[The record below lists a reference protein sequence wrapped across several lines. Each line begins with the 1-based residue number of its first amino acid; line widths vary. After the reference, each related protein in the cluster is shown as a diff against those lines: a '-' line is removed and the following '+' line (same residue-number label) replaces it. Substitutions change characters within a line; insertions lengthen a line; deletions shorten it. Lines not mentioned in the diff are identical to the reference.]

1 MLFAQ
6 TFSFQ
11 EKDYFYSSLP
21 KALASIPSQT
31 EQLPFSLKILL
42 ENVLRQGKEE
52 AANILLSW
60 GKDASSDNEIPF
72 SPARI
77 LMQDFTGVPAIVD
90 FAVLRDGMEKLGKDP
105 AAVNPSIPVDLVID
119 HSISVDF
126 SGTQEALEK
135 NMVAEFQKNNERYR
149 FLDWA
154 QKTLKNF
161 RIIPPGNG
169 ICHQVNLEYLAPLV
183 QNVDNILFPDSV
195 FGTDSHTT
203 MINGLGVLG
212 WGVGGIEAEAASL
225 GEAISMRIPEIIGMR
240 LTGSLP
246 AGTTATDLVLTITQK
261 LRQKGVVGKFVEF
274 FGPALEHLPVAHRAT
289 IANMAPEY
297 GATCGFF
304 PADSLTMEYLK
315 LTGRDEK
322 HIALAEAYLK
332 IQGLF
337 REKDTP
343 DPSFTDVIAFDLG
356 EVLPCMAGPKN
367 PSERHILSEIPKTFS
382 VETPSK
388 AQRFPLSNG
397 ETIGNGD
404 VVIAA
409 ITSCTNT
416 SNPSVMIA
424 AGLLAKKARILG
436 LKPLSRIKTSL
447 APGSRAVSHYLEK
460 SGLKEDLDALGFEV
474 VGYGC
479 TTCIG
484 NSGPLSPEVT
494 QAIEQN
500 NLTVGAV
507 LSGNRNFE
515 GRISPLTKI
524 NYIASPPLV
533 VAYALAGSFN
543 LDLTN
548 EPIGQDRNGKN
559 VFLSDIW
566 PNPKEIE
573 EYVAK
578 YVTASIFA
586 GSYANAEKGSALWQ
600 NLKASEPSS
609 IFHWEIASTYIHNPP
624 WVDKIAQKQERTP
637 IKNARILALFG
648 DNVTTDHIS
657 PAGAIAPNS
666 PAALYLEK
674 RNIQPKDFNS
684 YGSRRGNDEIM
695 ARGTFA
701 NIRIQNEII
710 PGSEGGITRHY
721 PDGEEVSIFDAAENY
736 KKENIP
742 LIVIAGKNYGMG
754 SSRDWAA
761 KGPNLL
767 GIKAIIA
774 EDFERIHRSNL
785 VGMGILPLRFPE
797 NVTRR
802 TLKLSGEEIV
812 EIEVPENLSPRC
824 QIPVLFKYKNGR
836 QEKIMMT
843 ACLETKAEIL
853 YFHDG
858 GILPNI
864 LKRLAAEVEK

>member
-1 MLFAQ
+1 
-6 TFSFQ
+6 
-11 EKDYFYSSLP
+11 
-21 KALASIPSQT
+21 
-31 EQLPFSLKILL
+31 
-42 ENVLRQGKEE
+42 
-52 AANILLSW
+52 
-60 GKDASSDNEIPF
+60 
-72 SPARI
+72 
-77 LMQDFTGVPAIVD
+77 MQDFTGVPAVVD
-90 FAVLRDGMEKLGKDP
+90 FAALRDGMKKLGKDP
-105 AAVNPSIPVDLVID
+105 SAVNPSIPVDLVID
-119 HSISVDF
+119 HSVSVEF
-126 SGTQEALEK
+126 SGTNEALGQ
-135 NMVAEFQKNNERYR
+135 NMAAEFQKNNERYR

-161 RIIPPGNG
+161 RVIPPGNG

-183 QNVDNILFPDSV
+183 QNAENVLFPDTL

-225 GEAISMRIPEIIGMR
+225 GEAIAMRIPEVIGMR
-240 LTGSLP
+240 LTGILP
-246 AGTTATDLVLTITQK
+246 AGSTATDLVLTITQK

-304 PADSLTMEYLK
+304 PPDHLTMAYLK

-332 IQGLF
+332 EQGLF
-337 REKDTP
+337 REKDAQEP
-343 DPSFTDVIAFDLG
+343 AFTDVIEFDIG
-356 EVLPCMAGPKN
+356 EIAPCMAGPKN
-367 PSERHILSEIPKTFS
+367 PSDNHILSEIPKTF
-382 VETPSK
+382 EAAK
-388 AQRFPLSNG
+388 NAERFAIPNG
-397 ETIGNGD
+397 ETIGHGD
-404 VVIAA
+404 LVIAA

-424 AGLLAKKARILG
+424 AGLLARKARKLG

-447 APGSRAVSHYLEK
+447 APGSRAVSHYLDK
-460 SGLKEDLDALGFEV
+460 SGLTEDLNSLGFEV

-484 NSGPLSPEVT
+484 NSGPLSPEIT

-500 NLTVGAV
+500 DLTVGAI

-533 VAYALAGSFN
+533 IAYALAGSLN
-543 LDLTN
+543 LDLTK
-548 EPIGQDRNGKN
+548 EPLGKDPQGNN

-566 PNPKEIE
+566 PSLQEVD

-578 YVTASIFA
+578 YVTTSTFA
-586 GSYANAEKGSALWQ
+586 GSYADAEKGTSLWQ
-600 NLKASEPSS
+600 ELEASEASPV
-609 IFHWEIASTYIHNPP
+609 FHWEESSTYIHNPP
-624 WVDKIAQKQERTP
+624 WVDTVDQPYQISSLKD
-637 IKNARILALFG
+637 ARILAIFG

-674 RNIQPKDFNS
+674 RGIQPKDFNS

-701 NIRIQNEII
+701 NIRIQNEIL

-721 PDGEEVSIFDAAENY
+721 PQGDQVSIFDAAEKY

-742 LIVIAGKNYGMG
+742 LVVIAGKNYGMG

-767 GIKAIIA
+767 GVKAIIA

-785 VGMGILPLRFPE
+785 VGMGILPLTFPE
-797 NVTRR
+797 YVTRKS
-802 TLKLSGEEIV
+802 LKLTGEEIV
-812 EIEVPENLSPRC
+812 EIDLPEILTPRC
-824 QIPVLFKYKNGR
+824 QIPVRFHFKNGE
-836 QEKIMMT
+836 QVKILTT
-843 ACLETKAEIL
+843 ARLETKSEIT
-853 YFHDG
+853 YFKQG
-858 GILPNI
+858 GILPSV
-864 LKRLAAEVEK
+864 LKRLAAEIEK